1 MAKRNSSAVNV
12 NNFSTRSKV
21 QYIILGFVRN
31 DIDGYVI
38 PVFHSDKGEKK

>member
-1 MAKRNSSAVNV
+1 MAKRNTNAASAND
-12 NNFSTRSKV
+12 FSIRSRV

-38 PVFHSDKGEKK
+38 PVFHADKGEKK